1 MRARLVPLLLL
12 TAGCTGVIEPNGD
25 GRGDLGSGG
34 ASSGTATTGQGSG
47 TNATSSSTGST
58 SAGSTTSVGSTSAGS
73 TTSSTSSTS
82 GAGGATGNAGS
93 AGANGATTGST
104 GGAGLDA
111 GRGGAGGSSTA
122 GRGGQGGATADAGPD
137 RSVIVDASA
146 PETPVGDPEPGILA
160 GITRA
165 HNVVRAEVGVAGL
178 VWDPSVAATAA
189 AYAAR
194 CVFQHSGTAGLGEN
208 LAAYAP
214 SGGHTGQDAVDSWA
228 SEKANY
234 DYASNTCAANQ
245 VCGHYTQVVWRNSTN
260 LGCGV
265 QACNTN
271 SPFGASFP
279 NWEIWV
285 CNYLPPGN
293 FVGQRPY

>member
-1 MRARLVPLLLL
+1 MQAFRLVPLLLL
-12 TAGCTGVIEPNGD
+12 TAACTGVIEPTGD
-25 GRGDLGSGG
+25 GRGDLGGGGSSMSGG
-34 ASSGTATTGQGSG
+34 STTGTG
-47 TNATSSSTGST
+47 TNATTSSTGST
-58 SAGSTTSVGSTSAGS
+58 SSGSTSAGS
-73 TTSSTSSTS
+73 TTSSTTSAS

-93 AGANGATTGST
+93 AGASGAATTGS

-111 GRGGAGGSSTA
+111 GRGGAGGTATA
-122 GRGGQGGATADAGPD
+122 GRGGQGGAIADSGSD
-137 RSVIVDASA
+137 RSVIVDASV

-189 AYAAR
+189 AYAAM
-194 CVFQHSGTAGLGEN
+194 CVFQHSGTPGLGEN

-214 SGGHTGQDAVDSWA
+214 SGGHTGQDPVNDWA

>member
-1 MRARLVPLLLL
+1 MRAIRLLPVLLL
-12 TAGCTGVIEPNGD
+12 TAGCTGIVESD
-25 GRGDLGSGG
+25 SGRGDLGGG
-34 ASSGTATTGQGSG
+34 GPSTSGTGSTNGQGGGTSATT
-47 TNATSSSTGST
+47 SSTGST
-58 SAGSTTSVGSTSAGS
+58 SSGSTSSSSSSGS
-73 TTSSTSSTS
+73 
-82 GAGGATGNAGS
+82 GG
-93 AGANGATTGST
+93 GATTGSAGNT
-104 GGAGLDA
+104 GASGAPGTGSGGGAGSGLDA
-111 GRGGAGGSSTA
+111 GRGGAGGTSPDA
-122 GRGGQGGATADAGPD
+122 GRGGQGGATPDSGSD
-137 RSVIVDASA
+137 RSAIVDAGR

-165 HNVVRAEVGVAGL
+165 HNVVRAEVGVPGL
-178 VWDPSVAATAA
+178 TWDPSVAATAA

-214 SGGHTGQDAVDSWA
+214 SGGHTGQDAVNSWA
-228 SEKANY
+228 AEKANY
-234 DYASNTCAANQ
+234 DYASNTCAAGM
-245 VCGHYTQVVWRNSTN
+245 VCGHYTQVVWKNSTN

-271 SPFGASFP
+271 SPFAGFP

-285 CNYLPPGN
+285 CNYSPPGN